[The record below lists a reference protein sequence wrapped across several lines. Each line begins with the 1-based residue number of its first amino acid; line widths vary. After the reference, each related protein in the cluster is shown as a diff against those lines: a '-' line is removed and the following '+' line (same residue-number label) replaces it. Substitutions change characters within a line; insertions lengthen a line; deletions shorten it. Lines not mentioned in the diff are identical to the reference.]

1 MEKRLM
7 SKIKIGT
14 RRSELAIVQTQ
25 WVIRQIRSRYP
36 DLELETVTI
45 HTRGDRILD
54 LPLDR
59 MGGKGLF
66 SAEIETALLD
76 GTIDLAVHSMKDLP
90 ARISPGVV
98 IAAVS
103 PREDHRDVLISYGGE
118 PLSDL
123 ATGARVG
130 TSSLRRAKQLTA
142 LRPDLKIELL
152 RGNVP
157 TRLEKLEDRKYDA
170 IVLAAAGLKR
180 LGLEAKITQYFT
192 VDEMIPAVCQGILAV
207 QTRADDTCDFLGE
220 AVHCPEA
227 ACCGTAE
234 RAFLIRL
241 DGGCTIPM
249 GAYASLESGRL
260 RIRGMIART
269 ETPEIFRTEVAGPPD
284 RAVELGERLALRL
297 LEQCGGKL

>member
-1 MEKRLM
+1 M

-14 RRSELAIVQTQ
+14 RRSELAMVQTQ

-36 DLELETVTI
+36 DVELETVAI

-54 LPLDR
+54 RPLDR

-66 SAEIETALLD
+66 SAEIEAALLD

-103 PREDHRDVLISYGGE
+103 PREDPRDVLIGYGGA
-118 PLSDL
+118 PLSRL
-123 ATGARVG
+123 AAGSRVG

-142 LRPDLKIELL
+142 LRPDLQIELL

-157 TRLEKLEDRKYDA
+157 TRLDKLEDRQYDA

-180 LGLEAKITQYFT
+180 LGLAAKITQYFT

-207 QTRADDTCDFLGE
+207 QTRADETYDFLGE
-220 AVHCPEA
+220 AVHCRESA
-227 ACCGTAE
+227 ICSLAE
-234 RAFLIRL
+234 RAFLVRL
-241 DGGCTIPM
+241 DGGCSIPM
-249 GAYASLESGRL
+249 GAYASLGARQL
-260 RIRGMIART
+260 KVRGMIART
-269 ETPEIFRTEVAGPPD
+269 ETPEIFRDEVAGPPD
-284 RAVELGERLALRL
+284 HAAELGERLALRL
-297 LEQCGGKL
+297 LEKCGGKL